1 MPLNREQLQA
11 HLHRLEGS
19 VPGLVDTQEHHFIE
33 AFAAMAE
40 TIADAAAPG
49 ADRDWVE
56 HQALGMLARHGLI
69 PPIDEAA

>member
-1 MPLNREQLQA
+1 MALTRDQLQV
-11 HLHRLEGS
+11 HLDQLEGS

-33 AFAAMAE
+33 AFAAMVE
-40 TIADAAAPG
+40 TIADAAGPG

>member
-1 MPLNREQLQA
+1 MPLTRDQLQA
-11 HLHRLEGS
+11 HLDQLENS
-19 VPGLVDTQEHHFIE
+19 VPGLVDSQDHHFID
-33 AFAAMAE
+33 AFATMVE

-56 HQALGMLARHGLI
+56 HQGLAILARHGLI

>member
-1 MPLNREQLQA
+1 MPLSREQLQA
-11 HLHRLEGS
+11 HLDQLDGT
-19 VPGLVDTQEHHFIE
+19 VPGLVETQDHHFFE
-33 AFAAMAE
+33 AFAAMVE

-56 HQALGMLARHGLI
+56 HQALGMLARRGLI